1 MAPKARSSI
10 SSSSLPTNSFR
21 SSKPS
26 LSSSTSAKKSLT
38 KSSSTNSTS
47 SSTSKNNNNNTTLS
61 PTLSKIKLSPNY
73 KKLLKDSIKLM
84 GKPTHSSISEDELE
98 IILRVFDCSDTFG
111 PVSNISRLDRYE
123 RSVKMGLEVNSLVS
137 HFFPLSFVSK

>member
-1 MAPKARSSI
+1 
-10 SSSSLPTNSFR
+10 
-21 SSKPS
+21 
-26 LSSSTSAKKSLT
+26 
-38 KSSSTNSTS
+38 
-47 SSTSKNNNNNTTLS
+47 
-61 PTLSKIKLSPNY
+61 
-73 KKLLKDSIKLM
+73 M

-137 HFFPLSFVSK
+137 GVISFYLAVFFMKVKSS